1 MKNIAV
7 ITWKFYNYGTVL
19 QAYALNKFI
28 NTRCPQCSCKLINY
42 ELKKNNLDLPKNN
55 SIHNIII
62 KIIKKLSHG
71 LKKQESTFYKRNYKF
86 DIQKRNSSFCNFIKN
101 IPQTPPIK
109 KKDLHLLNKSFD
121 YFICGSDQIWNAS
134 FFDKAYFLS
143 FVSPENKKIAYA
155 PSLGSKYIP
164 EQLRQQY
171 SKLLQQFDNLST
183 REKNNINLLEKLS
196 SKKVYS
202 VVDPTLLLDASEW
215 ESTIKSNPP
224 LNQKYIFC
232 YFLGNNK
239 WYKDFI
245 SHLTKN
251 KHYLI
256 YSVGTSASISYN
268 INGSIIIHPSPNDFI
283 SYIKCAQ
290 YIITD
295 SFHATLFSIN
305 FNKSFF
311 ALKRHEDIDNCSE
324 NQRFYSCLQEFGLSN
339 RYFSKKDIPQAAEV
353 PAIDYSKIN
362 IKLSV
367 MRKESIDYLF
377 KSLNLK

>member
-134 FFDKAYFLS
+134 FCF
-143 FVSPENKKIAYA
+143 
-155 PSLGSKYIP
+155 
-164 EQLRQQY
+164 
-171 SKLLQQFDNLST
+171 T
-183 REKNNINLLEKLS
+183 RKQKN
-196 SKKVYS
+196 
-202 VVDPTLLLDASEW
+202 
-215 ESTIKSNPP
+215 
-224 LNQKYIFC
+224 
-232 YFLGNNK
+232 
-239 WYKDFI
+239 
-245 SHLTKN
+245 
-251 KHYLI
+251 
-256 YSVGTSASISYN
+256 SI
-268 INGSIIIHPSPNDFI
+268 
-283 SYIKCAQ
+283 CA
-290 YIITD
+290 
-295 SFHATLFSIN
+295 
-305 FNKSFF
+305 
-311 ALKRHEDIDNCSE
+311 
-324 NQRFYSCLQEFGLSN
+324 
-339 RYFSKKDIPQAAEV
+339 
-353 PAIDYSKIN
+353 
-362 IKLSV
+362 
-367 MRKESIDYLF
+367 
-377 KSLNLK
+377 